1 VRASSLA
8 GCAWLGF
15 NVSPGTPHVPL
26 PLSPQPVRD
35 PSRNRRLL
43 REPLRLGRR
52 RSKRLE
58 SPGVRGGDLQAHL
71 AGIDRADLLS
81 RDVANLPGSR
91 RLDGQAVKDVA
102 LFVAFDLRNRADDD
116 PVGRNDVPTLRNLQ
130 PRNRISHWVTLTPGR
145 RLQFKDAHRSAQ
157 AQEAIPPAG

>member
-1 VRASSLA
+1 
-8 GCAWLGF
+8 
-15 NVSPGTPHVPL
+15 VPL

-130 PRNRISHWVTLTPGR
+130 PTKQDQPLGHANTREKT
-145 RLQFKDAHRSAQ
+145 QFKDANEAPKRKRQSRQLASCPAHRRC
-157 AQEAIPPAG
+157 ERG